1 MPISDY
7 QAHAPCFGMCIQH
20 TADWM
25 WDFVINNFLCISH
38 ALLTRFPY
46 HTSVWHWLT
55 QCVAVY
61 QAQIYVSEYPK
72 KKRTFGDWQHRA
84 MVTGVAA
91 YSKRLF
97 TKCFLTLSLSLSLSI
112 CLFVSFSAVRK
123 YVCVHLLCIRNAT
136 LVSCTTRQQPAYNQ
150 PAKKQAIGWLKYG
163 VSPLGFSQNRAIQ
176 IHISLHAWALGIG
189 NCATVPSNVCVYRT
203 CRKVVANCVP
213 APSHTHTFE
222 RFRIFAETS
231 CDLWYKMKQK
241 Q

>member
-72 KKRTFGDWQHRA
+72 KSGHSAIDNIVQWWRVSQHTVSA
-84 MVTGVAA
+84 FSPNAF
-91 YSKRLF
+91 SLF
-97 TKCFLTLSLSLSLSI
+97 LSPFLSLF

-123 YVCVHLLCIRNAT
+123 YVCVHLSCIRNAA

-150 PAKKQAIGWLKYG
+150 PAKKK
-163 VSPLGFSQNRAIQ
+163 
-176 IHISLHAWALGIG
+176 
-189 NCATVPSNVCVYRT
+189 
-203 CRKVVANCVP
+203 K
-213 APSHTHTFE
+213 
-222 RFRIFAETS
+222 
-231 CDLWYKMKQK
+231 
-241 Q
+241 